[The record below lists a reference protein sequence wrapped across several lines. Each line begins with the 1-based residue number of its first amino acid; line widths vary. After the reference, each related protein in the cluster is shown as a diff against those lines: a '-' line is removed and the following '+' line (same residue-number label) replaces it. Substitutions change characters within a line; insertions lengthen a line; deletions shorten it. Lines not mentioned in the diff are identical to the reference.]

1 MSDLPSKIII
11 ITLFVVTTPGCARL
25 AQDEA
30 AYLDY
35 ASRRCADD
43 RRNFKQW
50 AADSPQSDQE
60 LTVFS
65 PLSSNDG
72 KSDGDVIE
80 KRIGERRQNASSIR
94 YEYRTPQGD
103 VTCEEF
109 YTLVAR
115 ENAKCGGC
123 IKASSYAMI
132 N

>member
-50 AADSPQSDQE
+50 AVPSGMNTAHHRATS
-60 LTVFS
+60 LV
-65 PLSSNDG
+65 
-72 KSDGDVIE
+72 KSFI
-80 KRIGERRQNASSIR
+80 
-94 YEYRTPQGD
+94 P
-103 VTCEEF
+103 
-109 YTLVAR
+109 
-115 ENAKCGGC
+115 
-123 IKASSYAMI
+123 
-132 N
+132 